1 MMKKMAVFMTNS
13 AEETKALGKNIGKF
27 LEPGAILL
35 LYGALGAGK
44 TVLTQGIALG
54 LGIEDMVTS
63 PTYTLLHLYQ
73 GRLPLYHFDIY
84 RLESPDELLDLGYEE
99 FFYDEGVTVVEWP
112 QRLGFLC
119 PDEYVRID
127 IDVMDYDVQR
137 KITITTVGKLYEKLE
152 RGLRTL

>member
-1 MMKKMAVFMTNS
+1 MTNS
-13 AEETKALGKNIGKF
+13 AEETKALGKNIGKL

-54 LGIEDMVTS
+54 LGVEDMVTS

-84 RLESPDELLDLGYEE
+84 RLESPDEVLDLGYEE